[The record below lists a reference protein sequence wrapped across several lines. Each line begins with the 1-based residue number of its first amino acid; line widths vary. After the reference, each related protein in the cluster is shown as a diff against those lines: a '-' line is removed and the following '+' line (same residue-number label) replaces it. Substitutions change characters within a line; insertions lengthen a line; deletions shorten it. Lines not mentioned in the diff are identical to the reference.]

1 MEVFILSQQGFGWED
16 LMEYG
21 FIIVIVLGG
30 FLLRG
35 AKAIIDAINKSRQDR
50 QQSGPDA
57 ATPTQRV
64 PPTAKG
70 RSSLPTTPVARPL
83 PPRIRRSG
91 QAPVARPLP
100 GRTAASGQVPV
111 PSAPTPEKLGIP
123 QLVRE
128 LATPQEAVARRSPD
142 APTPPR
148 QPGSMRQPKPKPR
161 PRKRSL
167 IEASKP
173 RRTPEERLGRLFPEE
188 DLKQLDPYAKQLDPY
203 AQLKPK
209 KQTAARVD
217 DGSGLVDMSSRAALR
232 QAIVMNEILGRPLA
246 LRQQDDPDPWGS

>member
-1 MEVFILSQQGFGWED
+1 

-21 FIIVIVLGG
+21 FIIVVVLGG
-30 FLLRG
+30 LLLRG
-35 AKAIIDAINKSRQDR
+35 AKAIIDAINKSRQN
-50 QQSGPDA
+50 QPQSGPDA
-57 ATPTQRV
+57 AMPTRRV
-64 PPTAKG
+64 PPTAGG
-70 RSSLPTTPVARPL
+70 RASSPTVPVARPL

-100 GRTAASGQVPV
+100 GRTSASGQVPV
-111 PSAPTPEKLGIP
+111 PPARSPGDLVIP

-148 QPGSMRQPKPKPR
+148 QPGSARQPKPKPR
-161 PRKRSL
+161 PRERSS

-188 DLKQLDPYAKQLDPY
+188 NLKHLDPESH
-203 AQLKPK
+203 LKLK
-209 KQTAARVD
+209 KKTAARVD